1 MTDDMT
7 DVMVA
12 KLEAAGL
19 VETCETADGKTAICL
34 TRKGDQLGWLM
45 AMASEDEAA
54 VVLDALL
61 ADAPGGGGMPSGTSG
76 RAVSRR

>member
-7 DVMVA
+7 DAMVA

-61 ADAPGGGGMPSGTSG
+61 ADATGGRGSPSGIADP
-76 RAVSRR
+76 AVRRR